1 MFFFK
6 KNGIIYILIRVCFAA
21 QFSMIKVSF
30 LIKVLLKNFD
40 TVKNSVGG
48 MLMPTKINL
57 KKLYISINI

>member
-1 MFFFK
+1 MISVIKKKIHKK
-6 KNGIIYILIRVCFAA
+6 KNFN
-21 QFSMIKVSF
+21 FSPMSLRDF
-30 LIKVLLKNFD
+30 YNYSD